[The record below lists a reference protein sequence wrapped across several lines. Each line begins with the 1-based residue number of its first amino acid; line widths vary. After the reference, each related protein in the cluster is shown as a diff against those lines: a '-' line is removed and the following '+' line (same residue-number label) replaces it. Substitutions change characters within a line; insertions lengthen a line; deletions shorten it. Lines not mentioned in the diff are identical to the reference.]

1 MVVFTL
7 DGPPDAKRVWKV
19 ICPDDCPITPEDVSL
34 AVENNAKLLFASP
47 VPGRY
52 RILAAVAYGDS
63 LYLLDAV
70 LTVSGVSPPHPPCPP
85 GPQPPEPNPGPGPA
99 PSDWTAWAKR
109 AADELVPQSFRGH
122 EGKAIAAALRAIAD
136 AIAKGTITDPRQA
149 REAVRRS
156 VREALKSL
164 EAVNRWMV
172 FSDAVDARL
181 DELKQTPSLAE
192 YAAIWMAIANGL
204 EQ

>member
-1 MVVFTL
+1 
-7 DGPPDAKRVWKV
+7 
-19 ICPDDCPITPEDVSL
+19 
-34 AVENNAKLLFASP
+34 
-47 VPGRY
+47 
-52 RILAAVAYGDS
+52 
-63 LYLLDAV
+63 
-70 LTVSGVSPPHPPCPP
+70 
-85 GPQPPEPNPGPGPA
+85 
-99 PSDWTAWAKR
+99 
-109 AADELVPQSFRGH
+109 VPQSFRGH